1 METNFAPTF
10 FDSVKRMVN
19 RQRWYWKTWD
29 FLRYDMPRFFRNLW
43 MFRKDLYNYR
53 WYSGQNAVLPFMKT
67 ALTDMADKIDKRG
80 WEVEHSK
87 SKKLDKMRRAAYLME
102 RFIEEDFI
110 ELAEQELGK
119 VICHGFDF
127 EPVPDKP
134 GYSRMVDKETDEEKE
149 HNSNVFARSREIE
162 DQMWAELWTILKGQE
177 YSDFDKIKGDAK
189 MKEQDD
195 LYNNWF
201 DGSGLRGWWD

>member
-1 METNFAPTF
+1 MKVNMAPTF
-10 FDSVKRMVN
+10 FDSVERMIN
-19 RQRWYWKTWD
+19 RQKWHWKTWD

-43 MFRKDLYNYR
+43 MFRKDLYNYH

-110 ELAEQELGK
+110 ELAEKELGE
-119 VICHGFDF
+119 VICHGFNF

-149 HNSNVFARSREIE
+149 HNSKVFARAREIE
-162 DQMWAELWTILKGQE
+162 EQMWTELWTILQGQNHTQ
-177 YSDFDKIKGDAK
+177 FQMFADKAENKDEAW
-189 MKEQDD
+189 
-195 LYNNWF
+195 NNWF

>member
-10 FDSVKRMVN
+10 FNSVKRLVN

-43 MFRKDLYNYR
+43 IFRKDLYNYR

-67 ALTDMADKIDKRG
+67 ALNDMAAKIDERG
-80 WEVEHSK
+80 IEVEHSK
-87 SKKLDKMRRAAYLME
+87 SKKIGQMLRAADIME
-102 RFIEEDFI
+102 RFIEDDFL
-110 ELAEQELGK
+110 ELAEKELGE

-134 GYSRMVDKETDEEKE
+134 GYSRMLNRETDEEKE
-149 HNSNVFARSREIE
+149 HNSKVFARSGEIE
-162 DQMWAELWTILKGQE
+162 DQMWAELWTILKGQD

-189 MKEQDD
+189 WKEQDE
-195 LYNNWF
+195 LYKNWF

>member
-29 FLRYDMPRFFRNLW
+29 FLRYDVPRFFRNLW
-43 MFRKDLYNYR
+43 IFRKDLYNYR

-67 ALTDMADKIDKRG
+67 ALTDMAARIDERG
-80 WEVEHSK
+80 MEVEYSK
-87 SKKLDKMRRAAYLME
+87 SKKVDKMLRATYLME
-102 RFIEEDFI
+102 RFIEDDFL
-110 ELAEQELGK
+110 EFAEKELGE

-134 GYSRMVDKETDEEKE
+134 GYSRMIDKETDEEKE
-149 HNSNVFARSREIE
+149 HNSKVFTRAREIE
-162 DQMWAELWTILKGQE
+162 EQMWAELWITLKGQE
-177 YSDFDKIKGDAK
+177 HSDFDKIKGDTK
-189 MKEQDD
+189 RKKQDE

>member
-1 METNFAPTF
+1 
-10 FDSVKRMVN
+10 MVN

-102 RFIEEDFI
+102 RFIEDDFL
-110 ELAEQELGK
+110 ELAEKELGE
-119 VICHGFDF
+119 VICHGFNF

-149 HNSNVFARSREIE
+149 HNSKVFDRAREIE
-162 DQMWAELWTILKGQE
+162 EQMWTELWTIIQGQD
-177 YSDFDKIKGDAK
+177 YTKFDKDTDWDK
-189 MKEQDD
+189 Q
-195 LYNNWF
+195 F
-201 DGSGLRGWWD
+201 DGSGIKGWWD

>member
-67 ALTDMADKIDKRG
+67 ALTDMAAKIDKRG

-102 RFIEEDFI
+102 RFIEDDFL
-110 ELAEQELGK
+110 ELAEKELGE

-134 GYSRMVDKETDEEKE
+134 GYSRMIDKETDEEKE
-149 HNSNVFARSREIE
+149 HNSKVFDRAREIE
-162 DQMWAELWTILKGQE
+162 EQMWTELWTIIQGQD
-177 YSDFDKIKGDAK
+177 YTKFDKDTDWDK
-189 MKEQDD
+189 Q
-195 LYNNWF
+195 F

>member
-10 FDSVKRMVN
+10 FNSVKRLVN

-43 MFRKDLYNYR
+43 IFRKDLYNYR

-67 ALTDMADKIDKRG
+67 ALNDMAAKIDERG
-80 WEVEHSK
+80 IEVEHSK
-87 SKKLDKMRRAAYLME
+87 SKKTGKMLRAAYIME
-102 RFIEEDFI
+102 RFIEDDFL
-110 ELAEQELGK
+110 ELAEKELGE

-134 GYSRMVDKETDEEKE
+134 GYSRMLNRETDEEKE
-149 HNSNVFARSREIE
+149 HNSKVFARSGEIE
-162 DQMWAELWTILKGQE
+162 DQMWAELWTILKGQD

-189 MKEQDD
+189 WKEQDE
-195 LYNNWF
+195 LYKNWF

>member
-67 ALTDMADKIDKRG
+67 ALTDMTDKIDKRG

-87 SKKLDKMRRAAYLME
+87 SKKLDKMVRAAYLME
-102 RFIEEDFI
+102 RFIEDDFL
-110 ELAEQELGK
+110 ELAEKELGE

-134 GYSRMVDKETDEEKE
+134 GYSRMIDKETDEEKE
-149 HNSNVFARSREIE
+149 HNSKVFDRAREIE
-162 DQMWAELWTILKGQE
+162 EQMWDELWTIIQGQD
-177 YSDFDKIKGDAK
+177 YTKFDKDTDWDK
-189 MKEQDD
+189 Q
-195 LYNNWF
+195 F

>member
-10 FDSVKRMVN
+10 FNSVKRLVN

-43 MFRKDLYNYR
+43 IFRKDLYNYR

-67 ALTDMADKIDKRG
+67 ALNDMAAKIDDRG
-80 WEVEHSK
+80 IEVEHSK
-87 SKKLDKMRRAAYLME
+87 SKKIGKMLRAAYIME
-102 RFIEEDFI
+102 RFIEDDFL
-110 ELAEQELGK
+110 ELAEKELGE

-134 GYSRMVDKETDEEKE
+134 GYSRMLNRETDEEKE
-149 HNSNVFARSREIE
+149 HNSKVFARSGEIE
-162 DQMWAELWTILKGQE
+162 DQMWAELWTILKGQD

-189 MKEQDD
+189 WKEQDE
-195 LYNNWF
+195 LYKNWF

>member
-87 SKKLDKMRRAAYLME
+87 SKKLDKMVRAAYLME
-102 RFIEEDFI
+102 RFIEDDFL
-110 ELAEQELGK
+110 ELAEKELGE
-119 VICHGFDF
+119 VICHGFNF

-134 GYSRMVDKETDEEKE
+134 GYSRMIDKETDEEKE
-149 HNSNVFARSREIE
+149 HNSKVFDRAREIE
-162 DQMWAELWTILKGQE
+162 EQMWTELWTIIQGQD
-177 YSDFDKIKGDAK
+177 YTKFDKDTDWDK
-189 MKEQDD
+189 Q
-195 LYNNWF
+195 F

>member
-10 FDSVKRMVN
+10 LDSVKRMVN

-67 ALTDMADKIDKRG
+67 ALTDMAAKIDKRG

-87 SKKLDKMRRAAYLME
+87 SKKIGKMVRAAYIME
-102 RFIEEDFI
+102 RFIEDDFL
-110 ELAEQELGK
+110 ELAEKELGE

-134 GYSRMVDKETDEEKE
+134 GYSRMIDKETDEEKE
-149 HNSNVFARSREIE
+149 HNSKVFDRAREIE
-162 DQMWAELWTILKGQE
+162 EQMWDELWIIIQGQD
-177 YSDFDKIKGDAK
+177 YTKFDKDTDWDK
-189 MKEQDD
+189 Q
-195 LYNNWF
+195 F

>member
-1 METNFAPTF
+1 MKVKFAETF
-10 FDSVKRMVN
+10 FDSVERMIN
-19 RQRWYWKTWD
+19 RQKWYWKTWD

-87 SKKLDKMRRAAYLME
+87 SKKLDKMRRATYLME
-102 RFIEEDFI
+102 RFIEDDFL
-110 ELAEQELGK
+110 ELAEKELGE
-119 VICHGFDF
+119 VICHGFNF

-134 GYSRMVDKETDEEKE
+134 GYSRMIDKETDEEKE

-162 DQMWAELWTILKGQE
+162 DQMWAELWTILKGQD

>member
-1 METNFAPTF
+1 MKVKFAETF
-10 FDSVKRMVN
+10 FDSVERMIN
-19 RQRWYWKTWD
+19 RQKWYWKTWD

-119 VICHGFDF
+119 LVIYGFEF
-127 EPVPDKP
+127 EEVPDKP
-134 GYSRMVDKETDEEKE
+134 GYSRLVDKETPEEKE

-177 YSDFDKIKGDAK
+177 YSDFDKIKGDTK

>member
-43 MFRKDLYNYR
+43 IFRKDLYNYR

-87 SKKLDKMRRAAYLME
+87 SKKLDKMVRAAYLME
-102 RFIEEDFI
+102 RFIEDDFL
-110 ELAEQELGK
+110 ELAEKELGD

-149 HNSNVFARSREIE
+149 HNSKVFNRAREIE
-162 DQMWAELWTILKGQE
+162 EQMWDELWTIIQGQD
-177 YSDFDKIKGDAK
+177 YTKFDKDTDWDK
-189 MKEQDD
+189 Q
-195 LYNNWF
+195 F

>member
-1 METNFAPTF
+1 MKVKFAETF
-10 FDSVKRMVN
+10 FDSVERMIN
-19 RQRWYWKTWD
+19 RQKWYWKTWD

-87 SKKLDKMRRAAYLME
+87 SKKLDKMVRAAYLME
-102 RFIEEDFI
+102 RFIEDDFL
-110 ELAEQELGK
+110 ELAEKELGD
-119 VICHGFDF
+119 VICHGFNF

-134 GYSRMVDKETDEEKE
+134 GYSRMIDKETDEEKE
-149 HNSNVFARSREIE
+149 HNSKVFDRAREIE
-162 DQMWAELWTILKGQE
+162 EQMWTELWIIIQGQD
-177 YSDFDKIKGDAK
+177 YTKFDKDTDWDK
-189 MKEQDD
+189 Q
-195 LYNNWF
+195 F